1 MRHFSGE
8 YRAVRAGQ
16 INFQTMGLPG
26 ERPQYDLDFL
36 TADQSR
42 MAGNLIVS
50 IHDRMEPLEAEW
62 RALEARNLNSL
73 HHGFDWC
80 RAWIAQYK
88 RPLLIVEGRMN
99 GELAFI
105 LPLEVVKG
113 RMFTSAQFIGAEH
126 SNLNTG
132 LLSENLIKNATPDLM
147 ADFGAHIR
155 AAVGGVDFVL
165 LTNIPQTWRGVPM
178 PLAMLPSVENQ
189 NHAFAL
195 TMQKDFA
202 ATLAQLSARRRRKKF
217 GSSHR
222 RLESMGGYEHVIA
235 STAEEKNHFLDLFF
249 EQKGQRLIELDLPN
263 VFACPKTREFL
274 HTLAQQPQ
282 SDDRFALRLH
292 ALRMTGGEHA
302 GEVPAIAGLSRKGDH
317 LIVQFCT
324 IGSGPLTHAAPGELL
339 FHLMVEGYNSQNVGF
354 FDFGIGDMPF
364 KRAWTNVET
373 VQVNITL
380 PVTSIGRLAA
390 LKEETATRLKSMI
403 KQNPAVYSF
412 LQRIRARVHNTPQEK
427 SGLME
432 HDED

>member
-1 MRHFSGE
+1 M
-8 YRAVRAGQ
+8 RAGQ
-16 INFQTMGLPG
+16 INFQTMGVPDHG
-26 ERPQYDLDFL
+26 PVYDLDFL

-42 MAGNLIVS
+42 MAGNLTVS

-62 RALEARNLNSL
+62 RALEARDLNSL

-80 RAWIAQYK
+80 RAWVAQYR
-88 RPLLIVEGRMN
+88 RPLCIVEGRMN

-105 LPLEVVKG
+105 LPLEMVKG

-132 LLSENLIKNATPDLM
+132 LVADNLLAAATPDMM
-147 ADFGAHIR
+147 AAFGAHIR
-155 AAVGGVDFVL
+155 AAVAGVDFVL
-165 LTNIPQTWRGVPM
+165 LTNIPQVWRGVKM
-178 PLAMLPSVENQ
+178 PFAMLHSVENQ

-195 TMQKDFA
+195 TMQPDFVG
-202 ATLAQLSARRRRKKF
+202 TLAQLSAKRRRKKF
-217 GSSHR
+217 SSSHR
-222 RLESMGGYEHVIA
+222 RLEAMGGYEHVIA
-235 STAEEKNHFLDLFF
+235 STAEEKSRFLDMFF

-282 SDDRFALRLH
+282 GEDRFALRLH
-292 ALRMTGGEHA
+292 ALRMSGGEHA
-302 GEVPAIAGLSRKGDH
+302 GEVPAIAGISRKGDH

-339 FHLMVEGYNSQNVGF
+339 FHLMVEDYNSENVGL

-373 VQVNITL
+373 VQVNVTL
-380 PVTSIGRLAA
+380 PVTQLGRLAA
-390 LKEETATRLKSMI
+390 LKEETATRLKAMI

-412 LQRIRARVHNTPQEK
+412 LQRIRARVHNVPQDK
-427 SGLME
+427 TAAIVQ
-432 HDED
+432 DED

>member
-1 MRHFSGE
+1 M
-8 YRAVRAGQ
+8 RAGQ
-16 INFQTMGLPG
+16 INFQTMGLP
-26 ERPQYDLDFL
+26 EHRPVYDLDFL

-42 MAGNLIVS
+42 MAGNLTVS

-73 HHGFDWC
+73 HHGYDWC
-80 RAWIAQYK
+80 RAWIAQYR

-105 LPLEVVKG
+105 LPLEMVKG

-132 LLSENLIKNATPDLM
+132 LLADTLLKSATPDMM
-147 ADFGAHIR
+147 AAFGAHIR
-155 AAVGGVDFVL
+155 AAVSGVDFVL
-165 LTNIPQTWRGVPM
+165 LTNIPQVWRGVPM
-178 PLAMLPSVENQ
+178 PFAMLPSVENQ

-195 TMQKDFA
+195 TMQPDFVR
-202 ATLAQLSARRRRKKF
+202 TLAQLSAKRRRKKF
-217 GSSHR
+217 SSSHR
-222 RLESMGGYEHVIA
+222 KLEAMGGYEHVIA
-235 STAEEKNHFLDLFF
+235 ATAAEKSHFLDLFF

-282 SDDRFALRLH
+282 GDDGFALRLH
-292 ALRMTGGEHA
+292 ALRMTGGEHG
-302 GEVPAIAGLSRKGDH
+302 GEVPAIAGISRKGDH

-324 IGSGPLTHAAPGELL
+324 IGSGPLTQAAPGELL
-339 FHLMVEGYNSQNVGF
+339 FHLMVEAYNSQNVGF

-373 VQVNITL
+373 VQVNVTL
-380 PVTSIGRLAA
+380 PVTQLGRLAA
-390 LKEETATRLKSMI
+390 LKEETATRLKAMI

-427 SGLME
+427 SVLME
-432 HDED
+432 QDED

>member
-1 MRHFSGE
+1 MH
-8 YRAVRAGQ
+8 AGQ
-16 INFQTMGLPG
+16 INFQTMGLP
-26 ERPQYDLDFL
+26 EDRPAYDLSFL
-36 TADQSR
+36 TVDHLR
-42 MAGNLIVS
+42 MAGKLTVS
-50 IHDRMEPLEAEW
+50 IHDRMEPLEAAW
-62 RALEARNLNSL
+62 RALEALDFNSL

-80 RAWIAQYK
+80 RAWIGQYR
-88 RPLLIVEGRMN
+88 RPLIIVEGRME

-132 LLSENLIKNATPDLM
+132 LMTEAFARSASPEMM
-147 ADFGAHIR
+147 AAVGAHIR

-165 LTNIPQTWRGVPM
+165 LTNIPQVWRGVRM
-178 PLAMLPSVENQ
+178 PFAMLPSVENQ

-195 TMQKDFA
+195 TMQADFV
-202 ATLAQLSARRRRKKF
+202 ATLAQLSAKRRRKKF

-222 RLESMGGYEHVIA
+222 RLEAMGGYEHVVA
-235 STAEEKNHFLDLFF
+235 ATPEEKNRFLDMFF
-249 EQKGQRLIELDLPN
+249 EQKGQRLVELDLPN
-263 VFACPKTREFL
+263 VFACPRTREFL
-274 HTLAQQPQ
+274 HRVAQMPQ

-292 ALRMTGGEHA
+292 ALRMTGGAHE

-339 FHLMVEGYNSQNVGF
+339 FHLMVESYNGEGVGL

-364 KRAWTNVET
+364 KRAWTNLET
-373 VQVNITL
+373 LQVNVTL
-380 PVTSIGRLAA
+380 PVTQLGRLAA
-390 LKEETATRLKSMI
+390 LKEETTTRLKSII

-412 LQRIRARVHNTPQEK
+412 LQRIRAKVHNAPQGKDGEADR
-427 SGLME
+427 
-432 HDED
+432 DED